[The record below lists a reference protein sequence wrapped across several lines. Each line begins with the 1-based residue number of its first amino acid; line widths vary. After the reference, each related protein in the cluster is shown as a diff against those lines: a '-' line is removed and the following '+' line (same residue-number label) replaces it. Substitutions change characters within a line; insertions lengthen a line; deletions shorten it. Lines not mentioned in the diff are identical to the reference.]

1 MRTAVDPFNALVTQP
16 YAVRNPYGNT
26 ITMHARSRTA
36 GSRSKAGVALK
47 RCEMHE
53 EDDAEMRA
61 IWERVVSYYGFVPR
75 IYQELRHNPEALKTF
90 FYKNEQLATDKALA
104 GPTKEL
110 IAIGAAAALGSEY
123 CLETHIEG
131 AKRLGAVDAQIFL
144 AILLGASVAETT
156 SLSKSLRAWQR

>member
-1 MRTAVDPFNALVTQP
+1 MKCASAALTTDIGQARRGIPSQEQVTWNDIFCVFYAMRTAVDPFNALVTQP
-16 YAVRNPYGNT
+16 YAVRNPYSNT

-36 GSRSKAGVALK
+36 GSRSKAGLALK

-90 FYKNEQLATDKALA
+90 FYKNE
-104 GPTKEL
+104 
-110 IAIGAAAALGSEY
+110 
-123 CLETHIEG
+123 
-131 AKRLGAVDAQIFL
+131 
-144 AILLGASVAETT
+144 
-156 SLSKSLRAWQR
+156 